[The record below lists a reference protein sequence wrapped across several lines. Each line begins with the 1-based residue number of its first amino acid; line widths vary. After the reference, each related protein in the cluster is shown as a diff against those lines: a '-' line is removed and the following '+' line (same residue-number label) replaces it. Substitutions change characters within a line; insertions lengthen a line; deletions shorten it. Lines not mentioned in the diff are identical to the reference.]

1 MNPDLF
7 VPRPRPRAFTFVEIL
22 VVIAVI
28 GLLTALLIPAVQ
40 AAREAARRNQCSN
53 NLHQLGL
60 ALHGYADTFG
70 AFPPGLGSRGFSA
83 HVELL
88 PHLELAN
95 LYNSINF
102 NMTGMVAPFENRTA
116 VSSSVAVFHC
126 PSDDAPV
133 PAGMGRTSYAGN
145 RGIGVQ
151 KFGYNGAFAVGEPV
165 ALASFTDG
173 LSNTAA
179 MAEWLSSGPLEG
191 VRDPRRNV
199 LRTQR
204 ALLAPNE
211 FDAFA
216 AACRGLDPLTAP
228 LGAPPVKG
236 TNWLVGEFGQ
246 TLYNHTLKPNQN
258 SCTNDTAFQ
267 QGAWTAGSGHPGGV
281 NLLFADG
288 HTRLVRDAISLVVW
302 RGLGSRNG
310 GETLS
315 ADAF

>member
-1 MNPDLF
+1 MNSNLL
-7 VPRPRPRAFTFVEIL
+7 VPRPRRRAFTIVEIL

-40 AAREAARRNQCSN
+40 VAREAARRNQCSN
-53 NLHQLGL
+53 NLHQLGI
-60 ALHGYADTFG
+60 ALHSYGGNFG
-70 AFPPGLGSRGFSA
+70 AFPPGLGSRGFSV
-83 HVELL
+83 HVEIL
-88 PHLELAN
+88 PYLELTN
-95 LYNSINF
+95 LYNAINV
-102 NMTGMVAPFENRTA
+102 NMSGMAVPFENRTA

-133 PAGMGRTSYAGN
+133 PPGTGRTSYAGN
-145 RGIGVQ
+145 RGVGVQ
-151 KFGYNGAFAVGEPV
+151 KFGYNGAFAINESVS
-165 ALASFTDG
+165 LMSFTDG

-191 VRDPRRNV
+191 VRDPRRTV
-199 LRTQR
+199 FRTQR

-228 LGAPPVKG
+228 LGAPAVKG
-236 TNWLVGEFGQ
+236 TNWLVGEFAH
-246 TLYNHTLKPNQN
+246 TLYNHTLNPSDH
-258 SCTNDTAFQ
+258 SCTNDSAFQ

-288 HTRLVRDAISLVVW
+288 HIRFVRDATSLEVW
-302 RGLGSRNG
+302 RSLGSRNG
-310 GETLS
+310 GEILS
-315 ADAF
+315 AEAY